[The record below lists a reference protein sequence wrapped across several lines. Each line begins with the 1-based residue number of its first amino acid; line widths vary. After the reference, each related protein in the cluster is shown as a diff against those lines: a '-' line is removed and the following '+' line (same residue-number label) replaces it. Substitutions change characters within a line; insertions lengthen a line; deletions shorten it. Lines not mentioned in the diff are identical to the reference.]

1 MSSEMITF
9 DLMNTFTWLSQSLKI
24 NMCSDYKNRRK
35 IVPKQDLKQCEW
47 SDVKGKRYEV
57 GNEIR
62 HNLKFF
68 KVWGCWYDNDSK
80 IWKESKIQKEV
91 LHLDQM
97 PMRKCLSTSGQEAKF
112 YNSIKVVSVQL
123 IIGHYLSS
131 LFHWKYFL

>member
-1 MSSEMITF
+1 MITF

-62 HNLKFF
+62 RNLKCL
-68 KVWGCWYDNDSK
+68 KYGNVDMIMTPRSERNLKYK
-80 IWKESKIQKEV
+80 
-91 LHLDQM
+91 
-97 PMRKCLSTSGQEAKF
+97 RKYCT
-112 YNSIKVVSVQL
+112 
-123 IIGHYLSS
+123 
-131 LFHWKYFL
+131 